1 MHSAS
6 RTAGGIFGAAVTIVI
21 TLLFTCTA
29 LALFLFHMSVHPVL
43 TGSMR
48 PTFGPGWAIIT
59 KPIPVSD
66 VRPGDIVLFKPP
78 GDAAQYAHRV
88 VTVSG
93 SPAHPVI
100 TTKGDANPV
109 PDAWHARL
117 NGATVPE
124 VVAEVPAVGYV
135 MVDIRDQWTH
145 AVLVALLGIALCI
158 VGTRAILGGSG
169 AEPAHRRSRAY
180 AHTASYRTSN

>member
-21 TLLFTCTA
+21 SLLFTSTA
-29 LALFLFHMSVHPVL
+29 LAMLLFHVSIHPVL

-48 PTFGPGWAIIT
+48 PTFAPGWAIIT
-59 KPIPVSD
+59 KPMPVSQ

-78 GDAAQYAHRV
+78 GEAAPYAHRV
-88 VTVSG
+88 VTVTG

-100 TTKGDANPV
+100 TTKGDANPA
-109 PDAWHARL
+109 PDLWHARL
-117 NGATVPE
+117 DGSTVSE
-124 VVAEVPAVGYV
+124 VVGEVPGVGWV
-135 MVDIRDQWTH
+135 MVDIREQWSH
-145 AVLVALLGIALCI
+145 VVLVALLGIGLCI

-169 AEPAHRRSRAY
+169 GGPRHRARRPY
-180 AHTASYRTSN
+180 AHAPN